1 MHRRVGILKPGQFV
15 GFLTHSVREHQV
27 TGNGLLHQLRVDLY
41 APVIDTLIDP
51 VVLPLLH
58 RHREFLQPFINV
70 HLSVNILNAV
80 ILKLLPVRRVMLRK
94 IPGTH
99 PITLRWLTGHGKQ
112 LDQPLAFLVF
122 LLAGLQHGA
131 NIL

>member
-1 MHRRVGILKPGQFV
+1 MFP
-15 GFLTHSVREHQV
+15 FL
-27 TGNGLLHQLRVDLY
+27 L
-41 APVIDTLIDP
+41 
-51 VVLPLLH
+51 
-58 RHREFLQPFINV
+58 RHREFLQPLINV
-70 HLSVNILNAV
+70 HLSVDILNAV
-80 ILKLLPVRRVMLRK
+80 ILKLLPICRVMLRK

-122 LLAGLQHGA
+122 LLAGLQHSA